1 MTLMLVSTLMSL
13 LICYSFSFDTE
24 YVLDLFV
31 MLTTCLMQFANP
43 ELMRQYGRL
52 LEDFQNNTPFLND
65 CIFTVIPPTLPF
77 QKTSLVPS
85 FLFLPG
91 LLFR

>member
-1 MTLMLVSTLMSL
+1 M
-13 LICYSFSFDTE
+13 FA
-24 YVLDLFV
+24 

-65 CIFTVIPPTLPF
+65 CIFTVIPFPPDYL
-77 QKTSLVPS
+77 
-85 FLFLPG
+85 
-91 LLFR
+91 

>member
-1 MTLMLVSTLMSL
+1 MLVSTLMSL

-65 CIFTVIPPTLPF
+65 CIFTVNCFSCFSKKPSV
-77 QKTSLVPS
+77 SLVPL
-85 FLFLPG
+85 FLFL
-91 LLFR
+91 